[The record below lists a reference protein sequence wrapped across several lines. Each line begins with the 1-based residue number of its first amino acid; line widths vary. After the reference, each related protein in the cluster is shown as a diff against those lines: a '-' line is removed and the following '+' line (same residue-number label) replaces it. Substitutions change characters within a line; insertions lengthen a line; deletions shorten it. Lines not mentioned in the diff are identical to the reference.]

1 MTAFQKVKLKSVL
14 NLVPWLSVVIFNHWS
29 LDFAQN
35 TIKWSL
41 NFRERGLSQNL
52 LKIWWKFT
60 EWGFSIHSIHI
71 LENHKPSRETFEP
84 LQFTKTS
91 INWNRTQNMKLT
103 TRKFYF
109 YCLLSLF
116 SIKNSKTQFWD
127 FFFWILRL
135 LLRNSWCHFFFVK
148 WKFYAYVINR
158 NYFRCSD

>member
-1 MTAFQKVKLKSVL
+1 MTAFQKVKLNPVL

-41 NFRERGLSQNL
+41 NFRERGLSLNL
-52 LKIWWKFT
+52 LKILWWKFT

-71 LENHKPSRETFEP
+71 LENHKPSSETFEP

-127 FFFWILRL
+127 FFFFNFAIAAKKFLMSL
-135 LLRNSWCHFFFVK
+135 LFCQMKVLCLCHK
-148 WKFYAYVINR
+148 
-158 NYFRCSD
+158 

>member
-41 NFRERGLSQNL
+41 NFRERSLSQNL

-71 LENHKPSRETFEP
+71 LENHKPSSETFEP

-116 SIKNSKTQFWD
+116 SIKNSKTQFW
-127 FFFWILRL
+127 
-135 LLRNSWCHFFFVK
+135 HFFFLNFEIAAK
-148 WKFYAYVINR
+148 KFLMSLLFCQMKVL
-158 NYFRCSD
+158 CLCHK